1 MVLPQCFCWSRFGTE
16 AGQLIGDII
25 ARKEQERRANGG
37 VFLWGIGSA
46 LRPSM
51 TELVRRTKDPEV
63 LFSPIKSQARNQD
76 VEPVAVAAWTCGV
89 TIDGGRYILPAH
101 SLVTSRYDP
110 RAPRKSHYALVCF
123 SSQALC
129 VSESVGSI
137 DIAAIRNILTNRP
150 VGASQVTAVVQ
161 CVSVRRRDSRSY
173 GVAMR
178 VRLVY
183 PYFVKLT
190 HPVPIER
197 LEPPLMWSERVRQ
210 EWRTEQTSLFAD
222 CSQGRR

>member
-1 MVLPQCFCWSRFGTE
+1 MALPKYFCWSRFGTE
-16 AGQLIGDII
+16 AGQGIEDII

-51 TELVRRTKDPEV
+51 KELVRRTKDPEV
-63 LFSPIKSQARNQD
+63 LFSPIKSQARRQD
-76 VEPVAVAAWTCGV
+76 VAPQAVAAWTGGE
-89 TIDGGRYILPAH
+89 TIDGSLYTLPTH

-110 RAPRKSHYALVCF
+110 RAPRKVHYALVCF
-123 SSQALC
+123 SSRALC

-137 DIAAIRNILTNRP
+137 DVAGIRNLLTDRP

-161 CVSVRRRDSRSY
+161 CISARGGDGRRY

-190 HPVPIER
+190 HPVLLER
-197 LEPPLMWSERVRQ
+197 TDSCRTWSERVKQ
-210 EWRTEQTSLFAD
+210 EWYALQPSLFAD
-222 CSQGRR
+222 CPQR